1 MNIHLCVYSNE
12 KYEVPRKALINLA
25 ESSGIFESIFEYDRE
40 WLEKTQFY
48 LDNLQILGDL
58 ESKGD
63 GWCLWKPF
71 VMLESMGKIPSGDV
85 LLYMDSSDTFFGDF
99 DNFLHAYFEENDI
112 LLTRGGNTNSKFTR
126 RDTFFYMGCD
136 RPIYW
141 NSPQVEAGVIGMK
154 KCEKSLIFLE
164 EYLRYCR
171 DPRIIMGGKN
181 ECGLKN
187 FPDYVD
193 HRYDQSVLSILGIK
207 NKIQPTEKIRP
218 YIECNIWEAI
228 TQEPNGLQ
236 DKIGSIVSNVILNHQ
251 GGDSLFEWK
260 VNYLHSLIILKATT
274 SLDQMWDREISKWH
288 QF

>member
-1 MNIHLCVYSNE
+1 
-12 KYEVPRKALINLA
+12 
-25 ESSGIFESIFEYDRE
+25 
-40 WLEKTQFY
+40 
-48 LDNLQILGDL
+48 
-58 ESKGD
+58 
-63 GWCLWKPF
+63 
-71 VMLESMGKIPSGDV
+71 
-85 LLYMDSSDTFFGDF
+85 MDSSDTFFGDF

-181 ECGLKN
+181 ECGLNN

-207 NKIQPTEKIRP
+207 NKIQPTDKIRP
-218 YIECNIWEAI
+218 YIECNLWEAI

-251 GGDSLFEWK
+251 SGDSLFEWK

>member
-1 MNIHLCVYSNE
+1 MNIHLCVYSNA
-12 KYEVPRKALINLA
+12 KYKVPRKALINLA

-48 LDNLQILGDL
+48 SENTQILEDQ

-71 VMLESMGKIPSGDV
+71 VILESMKKIQTGDV

-99 DNFLHAYFEENDI
+99 GNFLRNYFRENDI
-112 LLTRGGNTNSKFTR
+112 LLTRGGNKNSEFTR

-136 RPIYW
+136 RPEYW
-141 NSPQVEAGVIGMK
+141 NHSQVEAGVIGIK
-154 KCEKSLIFLE
+154 KCEKSLNFLE

-181 ECGLKN
+181 ECGLEN
-187 FPDYVD
+187 LPGYID

-207 NKIQPTEKIRP
+207 NKIEPTDRIRP

-228 TQEPNGLQ
+228 TQESHGLQ
-236 DKIGSIVSNVILNHQ
+236 NKINSISENIISNRGSEDILS
-251 GGDSLFEWK
+251 DWRI
-260 VNYLHSLIILKATT
+260 NYLSVLILPEDTASLNQIGN
-274 SLDQMWDREISKWH
+274 REISKRIK
-288 QF
+288 F

>member
-12 KYEVPRKALINLA
+12 KYKVPRKALVNLA

-48 LDNLQILGDL
+48 LDNLKILGDP

-71 VMLESMGKIPSGDV
+71 VMLESMGKIPAGDV
-85 LLYMDSSDTFFGDF
+85 LLYMDSSDTFFG
-99 DNFLHAYFEENDI
+99 NFEGFLNTYFGENDI

-136 RPIYW
+136 GPVYW
-141 NSPQVEAGVIGMK
+141 NSPQVEAGVIGMR
-154 KCEKSLIFLE
+154 KCEKSLNFLE
-164 EYLRYCR
+164 EYLGYCR

-187 FPDYVD
+187 LPDYID
-193 HRYDQSVLSILGIK
+193 HRYDQSVLGILGIK
-207 NKIQPTEKIRP
+207 NRINPTDRIRP

-228 TQEPNGLQ
+228 TQEPTGLQ
-236 DKIGSIVSNVILNHQ
+236 NKIGSVISNVISNQ
-251 GGDSLFEWK
+251 GSDEILSTWK
-260 VNYLHSLIILKATT
+260 ANYLSALILPEDTIY
-274 SLDQMWDREISKWH
+274 LDQVWDSEISRWN

>member
-1 MNIHLCVYSNE
+1 MNIHLCVYSNK

-71 VMLESMGKIPSGDV
+71 VMLESMGKIPTGDV
-85 LLYMDSSDTFFGDF
+85 LLYMDSSDTFFG
-99 DNFLHAYFEENDI
+99 NFESFLCTYFGENDI

-136 RPIYW
+136 SPEYW

-154 KCEKSLIFLE
+154 KCERSLDFLE
-164 EYLRYCR
+164 EYLGYCR
-171 DPRIIMGGKN
+171 DPRIIMGGGN
-181 ECGLKN
+181 QCGLNN
-187 FPDYVD
+187 FPDYID
-193 HRYDQSVLSILGIK
+193 HRYDQSVLGILGIK
-207 NKIQPTEKIRP
+207 NKIEPTDKIRP

-228 TQEPNGLQ
+228 TQESNGLQ
-236 DKIGSIVSNVILNHQ
+236 NKIGSVVGNIIFHQ
-251 GGDSLFEWK
+251 GSEEILSTWK
-260 VNYLHSLIILKATT
+260 INYLSALILPEDTT
-274 SLDQMWDREISKWH
+274 SLDQMWDKEISKWY
-288 QF
+288 QL